1 MINLTHIRAL
11 INKEIQQILSDKSV
25 LVVAFVIPLLLVIL
39 YGSGMRM
46 DIKPVSVAVV
56 SPQVD
61 DLIGREIT
69 LAMLG
74 SSYFKVQVV
83 NNEIE
88 AKRLMQQH
96 DISAYVMIP
105 DNLAQSAFHQSIN
118 VLIVLNGADAQQS
131 NLAKSYIEAVL
142 ASGTSLKALGRQVA
156 YLSSVNQK
164 NIASSGSYASAKVK
178 DITVI
183 SRNWFN
189 ESNESTWYL
198 MAGQLIGIV
207 TLMSAFMSSIV
218 IAREF
223 ERGTMTGIL
232 ATNVNAL
239 ELLISKIIPY
249 YVLSLLG
256 GSFAILTTFILYEL
270 PFRGSAFLFIL
281 TMAVYLYVSV
291 LLGLLIS
298 ALTQN
303 QFLSSEYAIILSFLP
318 SILLSG
324 ALFDLRS
331 IPQIISYVAHM
342 LPPTY
347 AVQSSK
353 ICILSGGSSD
363 ILVLNLGILIMFAAL
378 FTLACYLVINKHF
391 KRYLPFNLRP
401 NLRPSLSQSAGSV
414 SGSGLAPSKGSAQG
428 HSQRQGQG
436 QSQRQGHGLGGGDG
450 GGDGGGQDLSSQQDS
465 ASTKSDA

>member
-363 ILVLNLGILIMFAAL
+363 ILVLNLGILILFAAL

-391 KRYLPFNLRP
+391 KRYLPFNLRQ
-401 NLRPSLSQSAGSV
+401 SQSQSASSAAPGP
-414 SGSGLAPSKGSAQG
+414 GPGLAPSKGSAQG
-428 HSQRQGQG
+428 HSQRQGHG
-436 QSQRQGHGLGGGDG
+436 YGYGYGLGDS
-450 GGDGGGQDLSSQQDS
+450 QDLSSQQDS

>member
-142 ASGTSLKALGRQVA
+142 TSGTSLKALGRQVA

-363 ILVLNLGILIMFAAL
+363 ILVLNLGILILFAAL

-401 NLRPSLSQSAGSV
+401 SLSQSAGS
-414 SGSGLAPSKGSAQG
+414 GTGLAPSKGSAQG
-428 HSQRQGQG
+428 HSQRQGHG
-436 QSQRQGHGLGGGDG
+436 LGHGLGVGN
-450 GGDGGGQDLSSQQDS
+450 GQDLRSQQDS

>member
-363 ILVLNLGILIMFAAL
+363 ILVLNLGILILFAAL

-401 NLRPSLSQSAGSV
+401 SQSQSASSAAPGPGPGSA
-414 SGSGLAPSKGSAQG
+414 SGPGLAPSKGSAQD
-428 HSQRQGQG
+428 HSH
-436 QSQRQGHGLGGGDG
+436 SHGLGVGYGLGDS
-450 GGDGGGQDLSSQQDS
+450 QDLSSQQDS

>member
-142 ASGTSLKALGRQVA
+142 ASGTTLKALGRQVA

-363 ILVLNLGILIMFAAL
+363 ILVLNLGILILFAAL

-401 NLRPSLSQSAGSV
+401 SQSQSASSAAPGPGPGHGPGSA
-414 SGSGLAPSKGSAQG
+414 SGPSKGSAKG
-428 HSQRQGQG
+428 HSQRQGHG
-436 QSQRQGHGLGGGDG
+436 YGLGDS
-450 GGDGGGQDLSSQQDS
+450 QDLSSQQDS

>member
-256 GSFAILTTFILYEL
+256 GSFAILITFILYEL

-363 ILVLNLGILIMFAAL
+363 ILVLNLGILILFAAL

-401 NLRPSLSQSAGSV
+401 SLSQSAGP
-414 SGSGLAPSKGSAQG
+414 GLAPSKGSAYG
-428 HSQRQGQG
+428 LS
-436 QSQRQGHGLGGGDG
+436 QGHGLGGGNG
-450 GGDGGGQDLSSQQDS
+450 NGQDLSSQQDS

>member
-142 ASGTSLKALGRQVA
+142 TSGTSLKALGRQVA

-363 ILVLNLGILIMFAAL
+363 ILVLNLGILILFAAL

-401 NLRPSLSQSAGSV
+401 SQSQSACAS
-414 SGSGLAPSKGSAQG
+414 SGSALAPSKGSAYG
-428 HSQRQGQG
+428 QGQG
-436 QSQRQGHGLGGGDG
+436 QGNGNSLGG
-450 GGDGGGQDLSSQQDS
+450 GGGQDLSSQQDS

>member
-363 ILVLNLGILIMFAAL
+363 ILVLNLGILILFAAL

-428 HSQRQGQG
+428 HSQRQG
-436 QSQRQGHGLGGGDG
+436 HGLGDG
-450 GGDGGGQDLSSQQDS
+450 NGNGQDLSSQQDS

>member
-363 ILVLNLGILIMFAAL
+363 ILVLNLGILILFAAL

-401 NLRPSLSQSAGSV
+401 NLSQSAGSG
-414 SGSGLAPSKGSAQG
+414 SGPGLAPSKGSAQG
-428 HSQRQGQG
+428 HSQRQG
-436 QSQRQGHGLGGGDG
+436 HGLGDG
-450 GGDGGGQDLSSQQDS
+450 NGNGQDLSSQQDS

>member
-142 ASGTSLKALGRQVA
+142 ASGTTLKALGRQVA

-363 ILVLNLGILIMFAAL
+363 ILVLNLGILILFAAL

-401 NLRPSLSQSAGSV
+401 SQSQSASSAAPGPGSA
-414 SGSGLAPSKGSAQG
+414 SGPGLAPSKGSAQG
-428 HSQRQGQG
+428 HSQRQGYG
-436 QSQRQGHGLGGGDG
+436 YGLGDS
-450 GGDGGGQDLSSQQDS
+450 QDLSSQQDS

>member
-142 ASGTSLKALGRQVA
+142 TSGTSLKALGRQVA

-401 NLRPSLSQSAGSV
+401 SQSQSACAS
-414 SGSGLAPSKGSAQG
+414 SGSALAPSKGSAYG
-428 HSQRQGQG
+428 QGQG
-436 QSQRQGHGLGGGDG
+436 QGNGNSLGG
-450 GGDGGGQDLSSQQDS
+450 GGGQDLSSQQDS

>member
-11 INKEIQQILSDKSV
+11 INKEIKQILSDKSV

-270 PFRGSAFLFIL
+270 PFRGSALLFIL

-363 ILVLNLGILIMFAAL
+363 ILVLNLGILILFAAL

-401 NLRPSLSQSAGSV
+401 SLSQSAGS
-414 SGSGLAPSKGSAQG
+414 GTGLAPSKGSAYGLSQG
-428 HSQRQGQG
+428 HGQG
-436 QSQRQGHGLGGGDG
+436 HSQRQGHGLGGGNG
-450 GGDGGGQDLSSQQDS
+450 NGQDLSSQQDS

>member
-270 PFRGSAFLFIL
+270 PFRGSALLFIL

-363 ILVLNLGILIMFAAL
+363 ILVLNLGILILFAAL

-401 NLRPSLSQSAGSV
+401 SLSNSSSSAAPGPGSATGPD
-414 SGSGLAPSKGSAQG
+414 SSLAPSKGSAYGQ
-428 HSQRQGQG
+428 SQGQG
-436 QSQRQGHGLGGGDG
+436 RGSGLGG
-450 GGDGGGQDLSSQQDS
+450 GGGQDLSSQQDS

>member
-142 ASGTSLKALGRQVA
+142 TSGTSLKALGRQVA

-450 GGDGGGQDLSSQQDS
+450 GSQDLSSQQDS

>member
-270 PFRGSAFLFIL
+270 PFRGSALLFIL

-363 ILVLNLGILIMFAAL
+363 ILVLNLGILILFAAL

-401 NLRPSLSQSAGSV
+401 SQSQSASSAAPGPGPGHGPGSASCPGLASSKGSAYGQSQGQG
-414 SGSGLAPSKGSAQG
+414 SGSGL
-428 HSQRQGQG
+428 
-436 QSQRQGHGLGGGDG
+436 GGGG
-450 GGDGGGQDLSSQQDS
+450 CQDLSSQQDS

>member
-363 ILVLNLGILIMFAAL
+363 ILVLNLGILILFAAL

-401 NLRPSLSQSAGSV
+401 SQSQSASSAAPGHGPGSA
-414 SGSGLAPSKGSAQG
+414 SGPGLAPSKGSAQG
-428 HSQRQGQG
+428 HSQRQGHG
-436 QSQRQGHGLGGGDG
+436 YGLGDS
-450 GGDGGGQDLSSQQDS
+450 QDLSSQKDS

>member
-363 ILVLNLGILIMFAAL
+363 ILVLNLGILILFAAL

-401 NLRPSLSQSAGSV
+401 SQSQSASSATPGPGQGLA
-414 SGSGLAPSKGSAQG
+414 SGPGLAPSKGSAQG
-428 HSQRQGQG
+428 HSQRQGHG
-436 QSQRQGHGLGGGDG
+436 YGYGLGDS
-450 GGDGGGQDLSSQQDS
+450 QDLSSQQDS

>member
-270 PFRGSAFLFIL
+270 PFRGSALLFIL

-363 ILVLNLGILIMFAAL
+363 ILVLNLGILILFAAL

-401 NLRPSLSQSAGSV
+401 SLSQSVGS
-414 SGSGLAPSKGSAQG
+414 GTGLAPSKGSAYGLSQG
-428 HSQRQGQG
+428 HGQG
-436 QSQRQGHGLGGGDG
+436 QSQRQGHGLGGGNG
-450 GGDGGGQDLSSQQDS
+450 NGQDLSSQQDS

>member
-363 ILVLNLGILIMFAAL
+363 ILVLNLGILILFAAL

-401 NLRPSLSQSAGSV
+401 SQSQSASSAAPGPGPGHGPGSA
-414 SGSGLAPSKGSAQG
+414 SGPSKGSAQG
-428 HSQRQGQG
+428 HSQRQGHG
-436 QSQRQGHGLGGGDG
+436 YGLGDS
-450 GGDGGGQDLSSQQDS
+450 QDLSSQQDS

>member
-401 NLRPSLSQSAGSV
+401 NLSQSAG
-414 SGSGLAPSKGSAQG
+414 SGSGLAPSKGSAY
-428 HSQRQGQG
+428 G
-436 QSQRQGHGLGGGDG
+436 QSQGHGYGLGGGDS
-450 GGDGGGQDLSSQQDS
+450 QDLSSQQDS

>member
-142 ASGTSLKALGRQVA
+142 TSGTSLKALGRQVA

-363 ILVLNLGILIMFAAL
+363 ILVLNLGILILFAAL

-401 NLRPSLSQSAGSV
+401 SQSQSAG
-414 SGSGLAPSKGSAQG
+414 SGSGLAPSKGSAYGLSQG
-428 HSQRQGQG
+428 H
-436 QSQRQGHGLGGGDG
+436 
-450 GGDGGGQDLSSQQDS
+450 GQDLSSQQDS

>member
-142 ASGTSLKALGRQVA
+142 TSGTSLKALGRQVA

-436 QSQRQGHGLGGGDG
+436 QSQRQGHGQGYGLGG
-450 GGDGGGQDLSSQQDS
+450 GGGQDLSSQQDS

>member
-363 ILVLNLGILIMFAAL
+363 ILVLNLGILILFAAL

-401 NLRPSLSQSAGSV
+401 SLSQSAG
-414 SGSGLAPSKGSAQG
+414 SGSGLAPSKGSAY
-428 HSQRQGQG
+428 G
-436 QSQRQGHGLGGGDG
+436 QSQRQGHGQGYGLGG
-450 GGDGGGQDLSSQQDS
+450 GGGQDLSSQQDS

>member
-450 GGDGGGQDLSSQQDS
+450 GGQDLSSQQDS

>member
-363 ILVLNLGILIMFAAL
+363 ILVLNLGILILFAAL

-401 NLRPSLSQSAGSV
+401 NLRPSLSQSAGS
-414 SGSGLAPSKGSAQG
+414 GPGPGLAPSKGSAQG

-450 GGDGGGQDLSSQQDS
+450 GGQDLSSQQDS

>member
-428 HSQRQGQG
+428 HSQRQG
-436 QSQRQGHGLGGGDG
+436 HGLGGGDG

>member
-401 NLRPSLSQSAGSV
+401 SQSQSAGS
-414 SGSGLAPSKGSAQG
+414 GPGPGLAPSKGSAQG
-428 HSQRQGQG
+428 HSQRQG
-436 QSQRQGHGLGGGDG
+436 HGLGDG
-450 GGDGGGQDLSSQQDS
+450 NGNGQDLSSQQDS

>member
-142 ASGTSLKALGRQVA
+142 TSGTSLKALGRQVA

-270 PFRGSAFLFIL
+270 PFRGSALLFIL

-363 ILVLNLGILIMFAAL
+363 ILVLNLGILILFAAL

-401 NLRPSLSQSAGSV
+401 SLSQSACAGS
-414 SGSGLAPSKGSAQG
+414 SSGLAPSKGSAYG
-428 HSQRQGQG
+428 QGQG
-436 QSQRQGHGLGGGDG
+436 HGYGLGGGC
-450 GGDGGGQDLSSQQDS
+450 GQDLSSQQDS

>member
-142 ASGTSLKALGRQVA
+142 TSGTSLKALGRQVA

-363 ILVLNLGILIMFAAL
+363 ILVLNLGILILFAAL

-401 NLRPSLSQSAGSV
+401 SLSQSAGSV
-414 SGSGLAPSKGSAQG
+414 SGSGLAPSKGSAY
-428 HSQRQGQG
+428 G
-436 QSQRQGHGLGGGDG
+436 QSQGHGYGLGGGDS
-450 GGDGGGQDLSSQQDS
+450 QDLSSQQDS

>member
-142 ASGTSLKALGRQVA
+142 TSGTSLKALGRQVA

-363 ILVLNLGILIMFAAL
+363 ILVLNLGILILFAAL

-401 NLRPSLSQSAGSV
+401 NLSQSAG
-414 SGSGLAPSKGSAQG
+414 SGSGLAPSKGSAYGLSQG
-428 HSQRQGQG
+428 HGQG
-436 QSQRQGHGLGGGDG
+436 QSQRQGHGLGGGNG
-450 GGDGGGQDLSSQQDS
+450 NGQDLSSQQDS

>member
-142 ASGTSLKALGRQVA
+142 TSGTSLKALGRQVA

-270 PFRGSAFLFIL
+270 PFRGSALLFIL

-363 ILVLNLGILIMFAAL
+363 ILVLNLGILILFAAL

-401 NLRPSLSQSAGSV
+401 SQSQSASSAAPGPGPGHGPGSA
-414 SGSGLAPSKGSAQG
+414 SCSGLAPSKGSAQG
-428 HSQRQGQG
+428 HSQRQG
-436 QSQRQGHGLGGGDG
+436 HGLGDG
-450 GGDGGGQDLSSQQDS
+450 NGNGQDLSSQQDS
-465 ASTKSDA
+465 ANTKSDA

>member
-142 ASGTSLKALGRQVA
+142 ASGTSLKSLGRQVA

-363 ILVLNLGILIMFAAL
+363 ILVLNLGILILFAAL

-401 NLRPSLSQSAGSV
+401 SQSQSASSSAPGPGSA
-414 SGSGLAPSKGSAQG
+414 SGPGLAPSKGSAQG
-428 HSQRQGQG
+428 HSQRQGHG
-436 QSQRQGHGLGGGDG
+436 YGLGDS
-450 GGDGGGQDLSSQQDS
+450 QDLSSQQDS

>member
-363 ILVLNLGILIMFAAL
+363 ILVLNLGILILFAAL

-401 NLRPSLSQSAGSV
+401 NLRQSAGS
-414 SGSGLAPSKGSAQG
+414 GTGLAPSKGPAYG
-428 HSQRQGQG
+428 QGQG
-436 QSQRQGHGLGGGDG
+436 HGHGHGLGGGNG
-450 GGDGGGQDLSSQQDS
+450 NGQDLRSQQDS

>member
-414 SGSGLAPSKGSAQG
+414 SGSGLAPSKGSAY
-428 HSQRQGQG
+428 G
-436 QSQRQGHGLGGGDG
+436 QSQRQGQSQGYGLGG
-450 GGDGGGQDLSSQQDS
+450 GGGQDLSSQQDS

>member
-401 NLRPSLSQSAGSV
+401 SQSQSASSAAPGHGPGHGPGSASCPGLASSKGSAYGQSQGQG
-414 SGSGLAPSKGSAQG
+414 SGSGL
-428 HSQRQGQG
+428 
-436 QSQRQGHGLGGGDG
+436 GGGG
-450 GGDGGGQDLSSQQDS
+450 CQDLSSQQDS

>member
-270 PFRGSAFLFIL
+270 PFRGSALLFIL

-363 ILVLNLGILIMFAAL
+363 ILVLNLGILILFAAL

-401 NLRPSLSQSAGSV
+401 SLSQSAGS
-414 SGSGLAPSKGSAQG
+414 
-428 HSQRQGQG
+428 
-436 QSQRQGHGLGGGDG
+436 GLGNGN
-450 GGDGGGQDLSSQQDS
+450 GQDLSSQQDS

>member
-414 SGSGLAPSKGSAQG
+414 SGSALAPSKGSAQG
-428 HSQRQGQG
+428 HSQRQGQ
-436 QSQRQGHGLGGGDG
+436 SQRQGHGLG

>member
-401 NLRPSLSQSAGSV
+401 SLRPSLSQSAGSV

-428 HSQRQGQG
+428 HSQRQG
-436 QSQRQGHGLGGGDG
+436 HGLG

>member
-61 DLIGREIT
+61 DLVGREIT

-88 AKRLMQQH
+88 AKRLMQLH

-131 NLAKSYIEAVL
+131 NLAKSYIEAVFS
-142 ASGTSLKALGRQVA
+142 SGTSLKALGRQVA

-256 GSFAILTTFILYEL
+256 GSFAILTTFVLYEL

-363 ILVLNLGILIMFAAL
+363 ILVLNLGILILFAAL

-401 NLRPSLSQSAGSV
+401 SLNKSTGSGT
-414 SGSGLAPSKGSAQG
+414 STGPGAGLAPSKSSAQG
-428 HSQRQGQG
+428 
-436 QSQRQGHGLGGGDG
+436 QSRSCGLEACHGYGLGGGN
-450 GGDGGGQDLSSQQDS
+450 GQDLSSQQDS

>member
-131 NLAKSYIEAVL
+131 NLAKSYIESVL
-142 ASGTSLKALGRQVA
+142 TSGTSLKALGRQVA

-363 ILVLNLGILIMFAAL
+363 ILVLNLGILILFAAL

-401 NLRPSLSQSAGSV
+401 NLRQSAGSG

-428 HSQRQGQG
+428 HSQRQGH
-436 QSQRQGHGLGGGDG
+436 GHGLGLG
-450 GGDGGGQDLSSQQDS
+450 GGNGNGQDLRSQQDS